1 MNPLN
6 SVASV
11 CGSEE
16 ALSEYIA
23 NLATWSAK

>member
-1 MNPLN
+1 MNPFH
-6 SVASV
+6 SVAWV